1 MSYKILSTKEQKTI
15 ITTVE
20 YTLKDGSTTIV
31 DVSHFMP
38 KSEDDITKGIEN
50 RLISENNRLEELANE
65 SKVEE

>member
-1 MSYKILSTKEQKTI
+1 MSYKVLETKEQKTV

-20 YTLKDGSTTIV
+20 FTLKDGSSKIV

-50 RLISENNRLEELANE
+50 RLISENNRLDELVNE